1 MLPIVITGEPLK
13 KIAAEAEAGREI
25 EINLP
30 GQTVTDAQGNEL
42 AKFEVESF
50 RKHCLVN
57 GFDDIGLTMQS
68 NDKIVEFERRRT
80 QDYPWLDGTGYM
92 KRRGGNAGPVK
103 VEAAPV
109 PKTNR
114 GDVKDEPLEW

>member
-1 MLPIVITGEPLK
+1 MLPIVISGEPLQR
-13 KIAAEAEAGREI
+13 IAEEAKAGREI
-25 EINLP
+25 EVNLED
-30 GQTVTDAQGNEL
+30 QLVTDANGKEL

-50 RKHCLVN
+50 RKYCLVN

-68 NDKIVEFERRRT
+68 NSKISEFERQRT

-92 KRRGGNAGPVK
+92 KRRSGNSGPVK

-109 PKTNR
+109 PKTNQ
-114 GDVKDEPLEW
+114 GDVKGEPLEW